1 MRRGRKEGGAGTGT
15 GGGCGQKNGK
25 ETEEKA
31 AVKDAVAYCSHGS
44 AYPMAT
50 LYGRSERSSHRFS
63 LGLASSLRA
72 AMNVALATSPSSAN
86 S

>member
-50 LYGRSERSSHRFS
+50 LYGRSERSSPFS

-72 AMNVALATSPSSAN
+72 AMNVALATSLSSAN